1 MSGGQILALSDV
13 PELEYLSILSLVPFT
28 CGFQCFSVLEPYLIY
43 SNGPFQMGVCQD
55 GPFQTTAGQE
65 KVEQMK
71 RVMEGRGSCGK
82 GTDSLP
88 YTVLLA
94 TRVGEH

>member
-1 MSGGQILALSDV
+1 
-13 PELEYLSILSLVPFT
+13 
-28 CGFQCFSVLEPYLIY
+28 
-43 SNGPFQMGVCQD
+43 MGVCQD

-94 TRVGEH
+94 TRVGEN